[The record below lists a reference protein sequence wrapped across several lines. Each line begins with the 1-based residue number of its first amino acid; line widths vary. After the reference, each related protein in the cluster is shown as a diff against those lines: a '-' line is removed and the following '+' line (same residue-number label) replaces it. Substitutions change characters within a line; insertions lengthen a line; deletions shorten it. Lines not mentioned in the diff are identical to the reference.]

1 MESKVGLSTITNEVR
16 GILLADEKLTAMVG
30 DRIYPLKS
38 QGNKGDFIL
47 YAVDGDKEDRNKM
60 GITQRVTN
68 LLVKAVSTE
77 YTSIQ
82 KVYDCV
88 CDALVGEYTNPRMS
102 IEKVD
107 STDDLIDDKY
117 VKLMVFEIKW

>member
-1 MESKVGLSTITNEVR
+1 MESKVGLSTITNEVL
-16 GILLADEKLTAMVG
+16 GILLADETLASMVG

-38 QGNKGDFIL
+38 RGNKGDFIL
-47 YAVDGDKEDRNKM
+47 YAVDGDKEERNKM
-60 GITQRVTN
+60 GITQRVTS
-68 LLVKAVSTE
+68 LLVKAVCTE

-88 CDALVGEYTNPRMS
+88 CDVLVGEYNNPHMY

-107 STDDLIDDKY
+107 STDDLTDDKY

>member
-1 MESKVGLSTITNEVR
+1 MEGKVGLSTITNEVR
-16 GILLADEKLTAMVG
+16 GILLADEKLIVMVG

-38 QGNKGDFIL
+38 QGNKGDFVL

-82 KVYDCV
+82 KIYDYV
-88 CDALVGEYTNPRMS
+88 CDALIGEYSNPSMH